1 MVSAMLP
8 YLKMLAFQK
17 LLQLSPPYLL
27 LDHPGPSM
35 PGHLGH
41 LRGDAHLLLDLLLVL
56 LLELL
61 LVLVLLLL
69 MLLMLMLVLVLVL
82 LLLLLLGQDRLL
94 LHVLQPQLRQVDLA
108 RVLAMVVARSH
119 LAHHVGR
126 RWGRR
131 HLLNHQ
137 VA

>member
-108 RVLAMVVARSH
+108 RVLAMVVARRH